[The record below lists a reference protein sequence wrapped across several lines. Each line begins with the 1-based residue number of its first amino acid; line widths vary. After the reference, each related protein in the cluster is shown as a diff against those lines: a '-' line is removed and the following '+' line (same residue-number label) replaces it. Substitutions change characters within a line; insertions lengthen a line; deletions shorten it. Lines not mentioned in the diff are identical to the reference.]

1 MDVKTSSGGWETMR
15 SSVGNVV
22 GKGAWGKG
30 VIDDLKD
37 ITKNLEKAEEKISA
51 KDEDGVV
58 SFHHLDRTTTYQE
71 IYEKMEVL
79 YGFTNKAHDLVDETI
94 DEKFYQEIDKYA
106 VAMRDLTINKYSTKN
121 ITGATKQELVFTS
134 SSMQEMQ
141 TVSKDKITVDDLFSD
156 SSPLGKKMKA
166 DFDQY
171 RLSQGDKEI
180 KYEDF
185 KQSMLN
191 TGAFEY
197 TSIKD
202 KQMKKEMWVNL
213 GIAAVIVIASIAFPP
228 AGMALGLVV
237 SSLEV
242 GSAITGKDWVS
253 GRELGTGERVFRG
266 VLGGVGLGTELYALN
281 SFSKNVRLASQ
292 IKYGGEGATSVQHL
306 GDMVANSGKSSYGRV
321 TEFGNSVKLNSTDSG
336 IIYTKNSNIRNKKIN
351 VAEGPLTMEE
361 FLQEMDELPRAR
373 LSQKVEDGLVSTPK
387 GERLDPSVYMSK
399 NEIDTHLSLF
409 DDGAVKIQNK
419 ESFENA
425 VNKYGSSIG
434 DPDTGTYVM
443 PKSVV
448 DKAISVSNG
457 DPRVLEKLLGLDP
470 GYLGDTPILLDIN
483 KVDGLRVPT
492 GNESGAWQGLWEPGG
507 FTNGGIPEA
516 VVNQIQ
522 GGTYTVTDVFK

>member
-321 TEFGNSVKLNSTDSG
+321 TEFGNSVKLNSTDIRGVQPVSSKYG
-336 IIYTKNSNIRNKKIN
+336 TKIDSKVIEVEKANLPDWIQATFTDGQYRTVETLEDVKVYRTYGGKAKQTGGYATTSPAKTRIDAKIDTALLPEWGNSRKYEIEI
-351 VAEGPLTMEE
+351 TI
-361 FLQEMDELPRAR
+361 
-373 LSQKVEDGLVSTPK
+373 PK
-387 GERLDPSVYMSK
+387 GQQFNIGKVAPQT
-399 NEIDTHLSLF
+399 I
-409 DDGAVKIQNK
+409 
-419 ESFENA
+419 ES
-425 VNKYGSSIG
+425 
-434 DPDTGTYVM
+434 TGTIL
-443 PKSVV
+443 SGGV
-448 DKAISVSNG
+448 DQ
-457 DPRVLEKLLGLDP
+457 
-470 GYLGDTPILLDIN
+470 ILLPQGWSSEWITN
-483 KVDGLRVPT
+483 TKIVP
-492 GNESGAWQGLWEPGG
+492 S
-507 FTNGGIPEA
+507 
-516 VVNQIQ
+516 
-522 GGTYTVTDVFK
+522 K

>member
-71 IYEKMEVL
+71 IYEKMEIL

-166 DFDQY
+166 EFDQY
-171 RLSQGDKEI
+171 KLTKDKDIEY
-180 KYEDF
+180 KDY

-242 GSAITGKDWVS
+242 GSAITGRDWLTQ
-253 GRELGTGERVFRG
+253 RELGTGERVFRG
-266 VLGGVGLGTELYALN
+266 ILGGVGLGTELHALN

-306 GDMVANSGKSSYGRV
+306 GDMVANSGKGSYGRV
-321 TEFGNSVKLNSTDSG
+321 TEFGNSVKLNSTDNG
-336 IIYTKNSNIRNKKIN
+336 IIYTKNSNPRNKKAIGSYGEYSTKIDSKVIEIEKAN
-351 VAEGPLTMEE
+351 
-361 FLQEMDELPRAR
+361 LP
-373 LSQKVEDGLVSTPK
+373 DGLKKTYADNYYRTVESVDEIKTYRTFGGNADAGGGFATTEPAVSRIDAKMDTALLPEWKNSRMYEAEITIPK
-387 GERLDPSVYMSK
+387 GEKLNIGKVAPQI
-399 NEIDTHLSLF
+399 N
-409 DDGAVKIQNK
+409 VK
-419 ESFENA
+419 
-425 VNKYGSSIG
+425 
-434 DPDTGTYVM
+434 TGTIL
-443 PKSVV
+443 KGGA
-448 DKAISVSNG
+448 DQ
-457 DPRVLEKLLGLDP
+457 
-470 GYLGDTPILLDIN
+470 ILLPQDWPLEWITDI
-483 KVDGLRVPT
+483 RVVP
-492 GNESGAWQGLWEPGG
+492 S
-507 FTNGGIPEA
+507 
-516 VVNQIQ
+516 
-522 GGTYTVTDVFK
+522 K

>member
-30 VIDDLKD
+30 VFDDLKD

-166 DFDQY
+166 EFDQY
-171 RLSQGDKEI
+171 KLTQDKEI
-180 KYEDF
+180 EYKDY

-266 VLGGVGLGTELYALN
+266 ILGGVGLGTELYALN

-292 IKYGGEGATSVQHL
+292 MKYGGEGATSVQHL
-306 GDMVANSGKSSYGRV
+306 GDMVANSGKGSYGRV

-336 IIYTKNSNIRNKKIN
+336 IIYIKNSNPRNKN
-351 VAEGPLTMEE
+351 VNGTIDDIIIDGSHLTDGKLKPNTKYKVGEHNYNYETNSNGVIEHASTDNLQLKTHEGRLPHNSETPDKLPGDHAGHL
-361 FLQEMDELPRAR
+361 FGDRFGGSGELDNLVSQA
-373 LSQKVEDGLVSTPK
+373 QKV
-387 GERLDPSVYMSK
+387 
-399 NEIDTHLSLF
+399 NLSSYK
-409 DDGAVKIQNK
+409 KIENTWAKAIEQGK
-419 ESFENA
+419 EVTVDIIVNYDSSSLRPISFE
-425 VNKYGSSIG
+425 VNYTIDG
-434 DPDTGTYVM
+434 
-443 PKSVV
+443 V
-448 DKAISVSNG
+448 DFYEFIHN
-457 DPRVLEKLLGLDP
+457 
-470 GYLGDTPILLDIN
+470 
-483 KVDGLRVPT
+483 
-492 GNESGAWQGLWEPGG
+492 
-507 FTNGGIPEA
+507 
-516 VVNQIQ
+516 
-522 GGTYTVTDVFK
+522 

>member
-321 TEFGNSVKLNSTDSG
+321 TEFGNSVKLNSTDIRGVQPVSSKYG
-336 IIYTKNSNIRNKKIN
+336 TKIDSKVIEVEKANLPDWIQATFTDGQYRTVETLEDVKVYRTYGGKAKQTGGYATTSPAKTRIDAKIDTALLPEWGNSRKYEIEI
-351 VAEGPLTMEE
+351 TI
-361 FLQEMDELPRAR
+361 
-373 LSQKVEDGLVSTPK
+373 PK
-387 GERLDPSVYMSK
+387 GQQLNIGKVAPQT
-399 NEIDTHLSLF
+399 I
-409 DDGAVKIQNK
+409 
-419 ESFENA
+419 ES
-425 VNKYGSSIG
+425 
-434 DPDTGTYVM
+434 TGTIL
-443 PKSVV
+443 SGGV
-448 DKAISVSNG
+448 DQ
-457 DPRVLEKLLGLDP
+457 
-470 GYLGDTPILLDIN
+470 ILLPQGWSSEWITN
-483 KVDGLRVPT
+483 TKIVP
-492 GNESGAWQGLWEPGG
+492 S
-507 FTNGGIPEA
+507 
-516 VVNQIQ
+516 
-522 GGTYTVTDVFK
+522 K

>member
-171 RLSQGDKEI
+171 RLSQGDKKT

-336 IIYTKNSNIRNKKIN
+336 IIYTKNSNPRNKKIVDVVEEIEN
-351 VAEGPLTMEE
+351 TSIMSGVEAEENAFNAIKGSNNSDSIMLGKFDGGGKTSYTAKAEE
-361 FLQEMDELPRAR
+361 YGSQFFELDNWDEL
-373 LSQKVEDGLVSTPK
+373 SIQYSDEEIWKVNEKFLDIQIGSGREILFSHNPVEYIGDGSF
-387 GERLDPSVYMSK
+387 YSK
-399 NEIDTHLSLF
+399 EIQYLIDHGF
-409 DDGAVKIQNK
+409 
-419 ESFENA
+419 SFE
-425 VNKYGSSIG
+425 KLG
-434 DPDTGTYVM
+434 DVW
-443 PKSVV
+443 SVV
-448 DKAISVSNG
+448 
-457 DPRVLEKLLGLDP
+457 R
-470 GYLGDTPILLDIN
+470 
-483 KVDGLRVPT
+483 
-492 GNESGAWQGLWEPGG
+492 
-507 FTNGGIPEA
+507 
-516 VVNQIQ
+516 
-522 GGTYTVTDVFK
+522 

>member
-171 RLSQGDKEI
+171 RLSQGDKKT

-281 SFSKNVRLASQ
+281 SFSKNVRLVSQ

-321 TEFGNSVKLNSTDSG
+321 TEFRSSIDANDIVEIKRIDEKTINFKFNDKYDYDEFMRQLKNQEKGMNDLSIDEFLKNRENYKLNGRSTEANKLQKEFREIALADKIEELMETGVSFNDA
-336 IIYTKNSNIRNKKIN
+336 NSQAKDWLKDLAVLHDPDQ
-351 VAEGPLTMEE
+351 VAGGNPLNLT
-361 FLQEMDELPRAR
+361 
-373 LSQKVEDGLVSTPK
+373 GLGDK
-387 GERLDPSVYMSK
+387 G
-399 NEIDTHLSLF
+399 
-409 DDGAVKIQNK
+409 
-419 ESFENA
+419 
-425 VNKYGSSIG
+425 VNSSIG
-434 DPDTGTYVM
+434 SQWQYKIKDLEEF
-443 PKSVV
+443 
-448 DKAISVSNG
+448 
-457 DPRVLEKLLGLDP
+457 VLHQSQNMTELELKETFLNIIMDL
-470 GYLGDTPILLDIN
+470 N
-483 KVDGLRVPT
+483 K
-492 GNESGAWQGLWEPGG
+492 
-507 FTNGGIPEA
+507 
-516 VVNQIQ
+516 
-522 GGTYTVTDVFK
+522 

>member
-213 GIAAVIVIASIAFPP
+213 GIAAVVVIASIAFPP

-321 TEFGNSVKLNSTDSG
+321 TEFGNSVKLNSTDIRGVQPVSSKYG
-336 IIYTKNSNIRNKKIN
+336 TKIDSKVIEVEKANLPDWIQATFTDGQYRTVETLEDVKVYRTYGGKAKQTGGYATTSPAKTRIDAKIDTALLPEWGNSRKYEIEI
-351 VAEGPLTMEE
+351 TI
-361 FLQEMDELPRAR
+361 
-373 LSQKVEDGLVSTPK
+373 PK
-387 GERLDPSVYMSK
+387 GQQLNIGKVAPQT
-399 NEIDTHLSLF
+399 I
-409 DDGAVKIQNK
+409 
-419 ESFENA
+419 ES
-425 VNKYGSSIG
+425 
-434 DPDTGTYVM
+434 TGTIL
-443 PKSVV
+443 SGGV
-448 DKAISVSNG
+448 DQ
-457 DPRVLEKLLGLDP
+457 
-470 GYLGDTPILLDIN
+470 ILLPQGWSSEWITN
-483 KVDGLRVPT
+483 TKIVP
-492 GNESGAWQGLWEPGG
+492 S
-507 FTNGGIPEA
+507 
-516 VVNQIQ
+516 
-522 GGTYTVTDVFK
+522 K

>member
-79 YGFTNKAHDLVDETI
+79 YGFTNKSHDLVDETI

-141 TVSKDKITVDDLFSD
+141 TVSKDKITVDDLFSY

-321 TEFGNSVKLNSTDSG
+321 TEFGNSVKLNSTDIRGVQPVSSKYG
-336 IIYTKNSNIRNKKIN
+336 TKIDSKVIEVEKANLPDWIQATFTDGQYRTVETLEDVKVYRTYGGKAKQTGGYATTSPAKTRIDAKIDTALLPEWGNSRKYEIEI
-351 VAEGPLTMEE
+351 TI
-361 FLQEMDELPRAR
+361 
-373 LSQKVEDGLVSTPK
+373 PK
-387 GERLDPSVYMSK
+387 GQQLNIGKVAPQT
-399 NEIDTHLSLF
+399 I
-409 DDGAVKIQNK
+409 
-419 ESFENA
+419 ES
-425 VNKYGSSIG
+425 
-434 DPDTGTYVM
+434 TGTIL
-443 PKSVV
+443 SGGV
-448 DKAISVSNG
+448 DQ
-457 DPRVLEKLLGLDP
+457 
-470 GYLGDTPILLDIN
+470 ILLPQGWSSEWITN
-483 KVDGLRVPT
+483 TKIVP
-492 GNESGAWQGLWEPGG
+492 S
-507 FTNGGIPEA
+507 
-516 VVNQIQ
+516 
-522 GGTYTVTDVFK
+522 K

>member
-1 MDVKTSSGGWETMR
+1 VDVKTSSGGWETMR

-321 TEFGNSVKLNSTDSG
+321 TEFGNSVKLNSTDIRGVQPVSSKYG
-336 IIYTKNSNIRNKKIN
+336 TKIDSKVIEVEKANLPDWIQATFTDGQYRTVETLEDVKVYRTYGGKAKQTGGYATTSPAKTRIDAKIDTALLPEWGNSRKYEIEI
-351 VAEGPLTMEE
+351 TI
-361 FLQEMDELPRAR
+361 
-373 LSQKVEDGLVSTPK
+373 PK
-387 GERLDPSVYMSK
+387 GQQLNIGKVAPQT
-399 NEIDTHLSLF
+399 I
-409 DDGAVKIQNK
+409 
-419 ESFENA
+419 ES
-425 VNKYGSSIG
+425 
-434 DPDTGTYVM
+434 TGTIL
-443 PKSVV
+443 SGGV
-448 DKAISVSNG
+448 DQ
-457 DPRVLEKLLGLDP
+457 
-470 GYLGDTPILLDIN
+470 ILLPQGWSSEWITN
-483 KVDGLRVPT
+483 TKIVP
-492 GNESGAWQGLWEPGG
+492 S
-507 FTNGGIPEA
+507 
-516 VVNQIQ
+516 
-522 GGTYTVTDVFK
+522 K

>member
-266 VLGGVGLGTELYALN
+266 ILGGVGLGTELYALN
-281 SFSKNVRLASQ
+281 SFRK
-292 IKYGGEGATSVQHL
+292 
-306 GDMVANSGKSSYGRV
+306 M
-321 TEFGNSVKLNSTDSG
+321 
-336 IIYTKNSNIRNKKIN
+336 
-351 VAEGPLTMEE
+351 
-361 FLQEMDELPRAR
+361 
-373 LSQKVEDGLVSTPK
+373 
-387 GERLDPSVYMSK
+387 
-399 NEIDTHLSLF
+399 F
-409 DDGAVKIQNK
+409 D
-419 ESFENA
+419 
-425 VNKYGSSIG
+425 
-434 DPDTGTYVM
+434 
-443 PKSVV
+443 
-448 DKAISVSNG
+448 
-457 DPRVLEKLLGLDP
+457 
-470 GYLGDTPILLDIN
+470 
-483 KVDGLRVPT
+483 
-492 GNESGAWQGLWEPGG
+492 
-507 FTNGGIPEA
+507 
-516 VVNQIQ
+516 
-522 GGTYTVTDVFK
+522 

>member
-321 TEFGNSVKLNSTDSG
+321 TEFGNSVKLNSTDIRGVQPVSSKYG
-336 IIYTKNSNIRNKKIN
+336 TKIDSKVIEVEKANLPDWIQATFTDGQYRTVETLEDVKVYRTYGGKAKQTGGYATTSPAKTRIDAKIDTALLPEWGNSRKYEIEI
-351 VAEGPLTMEE
+351 TI
-361 FLQEMDELPRAR
+361 
-373 LSQKVEDGLVSTPK
+373 PK
-387 GERLDPSVYMSK
+387 GQQLNIGKVAPQT
-399 NEIDTHLSLF
+399 I
-409 DDGAVKIQNK
+409 
-419 ESFENA
+419 ES
-425 VNKYGSSIG
+425 
-434 DPDTGTYVM
+434 TGTIL
-443 PKSVV
+443 SGGV
-448 DKAISVSNG
+448 DQ
-457 DPRVLEKLLGLDP
+457 
-470 GYLGDTPILLDIN
+470 ILLPQGWSSEWMTNTKI
-483 KVDGLRVPT
+483 VP
-492 GNESGAWQGLWEPGG
+492 S
-507 FTNGGIPEA
+507 
-516 VVNQIQ
+516 
-522 GGTYTVTDVFK
+522 K

>member
-166 DFDQY
+166 EFDQY
-171 RLSQGDKEI
+171 KLTQDKEI
-180 KYEDF
+180 EYKDY

-266 VLGGVGLGTELYALN
+266 ILGGVGLGGELYALN
-281 SFSKNVRLASQ
+281 AFSKNVRLANQ

-306 GDMVANSGKSSYGRV
+306 GDMVANSGKTSYGRV

-336 IIYTKNSNIRNKKIN
+336 IIYTKNSNPRNKKIN

-373 LSQKVEDGLVSTPK
+373 LSQKVEDGLVSTPN
-387 GERLDPSVYMSK
+387 GNRPPPELYMSK
-399 NEIDTHLSLF
+399 KEIETHLSMF
-409 DDGAVKIQNK
+409 DDGSVKIQSK
-419 ESFENA
+419 EAYENT
-425 VNKYGSSIG
+425 VKLYGSSIG
-434 DPDTGTYVM
+434 DPKTGHYVL
-443 PKSVV
+443 PKSIV
-448 DKAISVSNG
+448 DKAIEASNG
-457 DPRVLEKLLGLDP
+457 DPKVLEKLLGLEP
-470 GYLGDTPILLDIN
+470 GYLGNNPVLLDIN
-483 KVDGLRVPT
+483 KVENIRVPS
-492 GNESGAWQGLWEPGG
+492 GNESGAWQGYWEPGG
-507 FTNGGIPEA
+507 FTNGGVPEA
-516 VVNQIQ
+516 VIDQIKENQ
-522 GGTYTVTDVFK
+522 YTVSNVY

>member
-106 VAMRDLTINKYSTKN
+106 VVMRDLTINKYSTKN

-213 GIAAVIVIASIAFPP
+213 GIAAVVVIASIAFPP

-321 TEFGNSVKLNSTDSG
+321 TEFGNSVKLANEGNIASNVKYSGDFMDPIEAARYDEYWRNAGIGSNTTWEDFVKANPKSTIDDYFRLIKEQSPWPDGYVPNEATLKSG
-336 IIYTKNSNIRNKKIN
+336 GKFEMALSSNQPASSPGRFGTTPNTIEDIEYVRNNLAVKQEWKPDVGKVVLYEVKEGAEIPILKGPVGPQVDLTTNTYLNGGADQVQILFDREKNMMDYLNIIN
-351 VAEGPLTMEE
+351 VKPL
-361 FLQEMDELPRAR
+361 
-373 LSQKVEDGLVSTPK
+373 K
-387 GERLDPSVYMSK
+387 
-399 NEIDTHLSLF
+399 
-409 DDGAVKIQNK
+409 
-419 ESFENA
+419 
-425 VNKYGSSIG
+425 
-434 DPDTGTYVM
+434 
-443 PKSVV
+443 
-448 DKAISVSNG
+448 
-457 DPRVLEKLLGLDP
+457 
-470 GYLGDTPILLDIN
+470 
-483 KVDGLRVPT
+483 
-492 GNESGAWQGLWEPGG
+492 
-507 FTNGGIPEA
+507 
-516 VVNQIQ
+516 
-522 GGTYTVTDVFK
+522 

>member
-1 MDVKTSSGGWETMR
+1 
-15 SSVGNVV
+15 
-22 GKGAWGKG
+22 
-30 VIDDLKD
+30 
-37 ITKNLEKAEEKISA
+37 
-51 KDEDGVV
+51 
-58 SFHHLDRTTTYQE
+58 
-71 IYEKMEVL
+71 
-79 YGFTNKAHDLVDETI
+79 
-94 DEKFYQEIDKYA
+94 
-106 VAMRDLTINKYSTKN
+106 
-121 ITGATKQELVFTS
+121 
-134 SSMQEMQ
+134 
-141 TVSKDKITVDDLFSD
+141 
-156 SSPLGKKMKA
+156 
-166 DFDQY
+166 
-171 RLSQGDKEI
+171 
-180 KYEDF
+180 
-185 KQSMLN
+185 
-191 TGAFEY
+191 
-197 TSIKD
+197 
-202 KQMKKEMWVNL
+202 
-213 GIAAVIVIASIAFPP
+213 
-228 AGMALGLVV
+228 
-237 SSLEV
+237 
-242 GSAITGKDWVS
+242 
-253 GRELGTGERVFRG
+253 
-266 VLGGVGLGTELYALN
+266 
-281 SFSKNVRLASQ
+281 
-292 IKYGGEGATSVQHL
+292 
-306 GDMVANSGKSSYGRV
+306 MVANSGKSSYGRV

>member
-171 RLSQGDKEI
+171 KLTQDKEI
-180 KYEDF
+180 EYKDY

-228 AGMALGLVV
+228 AGMVLGLAV

-266 VLGGVGLGTELYALN
+266 ILGGVGLGTELYALN

-292 IKYGGEGATSVQHL
+292 MKYGGEGATSVQHL
-306 GDMVANSGKSSYGRV
+306 GDMVANSGKGSYGRV

-336 IIYTKNSNIRNKKIN
+336 IIYTKNSNPRNKKIN

-373 LSQKVEDGLVSTPK
+373 LSQKVEDGLVSTPNGK
-387 GERLDPSVYMSK
+387 RLDPSVYMSK
-399 NEIDTHLSLF
+399 AEIEAHLSLF
-409 DDGAVKIQNK
+409 DDGVVRVQSK
-419 ESFENA
+419 ENFDFAIN
-425 VNKYGSSIG
+425 NYGPDIG
-434 DPDTGTYVM
+434 DPKTGTYVM
-443 PKSVV
+443 PKSVA
-448 DKAISVSNG
+448 DKAISVADGN
-457 DPRVLEKLLGLDP
+457 PRILEELLGLEP
-470 GYLGDTPILLDIN
+470 MSLGENPVLLDIKKTTN
-483 KVDGLRVPT
+483 IRVPS
-492 GNESGAWQGLWEPGG
+492 GNESGAWQGYWEPGG

-516 VVNQIQ
+516 VVDTIKSDEYIVKNI
-522 GGTYTVTDVFK
+522 FK

>member
-71 IYEKMEVL
+71 IYEKMEIL

-166 DFDQY
+166 EFDQY
-171 RLSQGDKEI
+171 KLTQDKEI
-180 KYEDF
+180 EYKDY

-242 GSAITGKDWVS
+242 GSAITGRDWLTQ
-253 GRELGTGERVFRG
+253 RELGTGERVFRG
-266 VLGGVGLGTELYALN
+266 ILGGVGLGTELHALN

-306 GDMVANSGKSSYGRV
+306 GDMVANSGKGSYGRV
-321 TEFGNSVKLNSTDSG
+321 TEFGNSVKLNSTDNG
-336 IIYTKNSNIRNKKIN
+336 IIYTKNSNPRNKKAIGSYGEYSTKIDSKVIEIEKAN
-351 VAEGPLTMEE
+351 
-361 FLQEMDELPRAR
+361 LP
-373 LSQKVEDGLVSTPK
+373 DGLKKTYADNYYRTVESVDEIKTYRTFGGNADAGGGFATTEPAVSRIDAKMDTALLPEWKNSRMYEAEITIPK
-387 GERLDPSVYMSK
+387 GEKLNIGKVAPQI
-399 NEIDTHLSLF
+399 N
-409 DDGAVKIQNK
+409 VK
-419 ESFENA
+419 
-425 VNKYGSSIG
+425 
-434 DPDTGTYVM
+434 TGTIL
-443 PKSVV
+443 KGGA
-448 DKAISVSNG
+448 DQ
-457 DPRVLEKLLGLDP
+457 
-470 GYLGDTPILLDIN
+470 ILLPQDWPLEWITDI
-483 KVDGLRVPT
+483 RVVP
-492 GNESGAWQGLWEPGG
+492 S
-507 FTNGGIPEA
+507 
-516 VVNQIQ
+516 
-522 GGTYTVTDVFK
+522 K

>member
-321 TEFGNSVKLNSTDSG
+321 TEFGNSVKLNSTDIRGVQPVSSKYG
-336 IIYTKNSNIRNKKIN
+336 TKIDSKVIEVEKAN
-351 VAEGPLTMEE
+351 
-361 FLQEMDELPRAR
+361 LPDWIQATFTDGQYRTVET
-373 LSQKVEDGLVSTPK
+373 LEDVKVYRTYGGKAKQTGGYATTSPAKTRIDAK
-387 GERLDPSVYMSK
+387 
-399 NEIDTHLSLF
+399 IDTALLPEWGNSRKYEIEITITKGQQLNI
-409 DDGAVKIQNK
+409 GKVAPQTI
-419 ESFENA
+419 ES
-425 VNKYGSSIG
+425 
-434 DPDTGTYVM
+434 TGTIL
-443 PKSVV
+443 SGGV
-448 DKAISVSNG
+448 DQ
-457 DPRVLEKLLGLDP
+457 
-470 GYLGDTPILLDIN
+470 ILLPQGWSSEWMTNTKI
-483 KVDGLRVPT
+483 VP
-492 GNESGAWQGLWEPGG
+492 S
-507 FTNGGIPEA
+507 
-516 VVNQIQ
+516 
-522 GGTYTVTDVFK
+522 K

>member
-166 DFDQY
+166 EFDQY
-171 RLSQGDKEI
+171 KLTQDKEI
-180 KYEDF
+180 EYKDY

-202 KQMKKEMWVNL
+202 KQMKKETWVNL
-213 GIAAVIVIASIAFPP
+213 GIAAVIIIASIAFPP
-228 AGMALGLVV
+228 AGMALGFVV

-266 VLGGVGLGTELYALN
+266 ILGGVGLGGELYALN
-281 SFSKNVRLASQ
+281 AFSKNVRLANQ

-306 GDMVANSGKSSYGRV
+306 GDMVANSGKTSYGRV

-336 IIYTKNSNIRNKKIN
+336 IKYTKNINPRNKNPRFKPQKITLN
-351 VAEGPLTMEE
+351 NGEIAYK
-361 FLQEMDELPRAR
+361 A
-373 LSQKVEDGLVSTPK
+373 KDGTLVRSPDYLDDIGNIKWPK
-387 GERLDPSVYMSK
+387 EQGFVTDA
-399 NEIDTHLSLF
+399 N
-409 DDGAVKIQNK
+409 G
-419 ESFENA
+419 
-425 VNKYGSSIG
+425 
-434 DPDTGTYVM
+434 
-443 PKSVV
+443 
-448 DKAISVSNG
+448 KAIIKDANVTKGQTLDRYGDSGGTFTSPLENG
-457 DPRVLEKLLGLDP
+457 KPLDYDARGLPYPESMMD
-470 GYLGDTPILLDIN
+470 YHKYEIVKDIN
-483 KVDGLRVPT
+483 LKNVQQGFDNLNDLDRKMLDTLMDRYNFTLEDIANPQ
-492 GNESGAWQGLWEPGG
+492 SGKISEVFGSG
-507 FTNGGIPEA
+507 
-516 VVNQIQ
+516 
-522 GGTYTVTDVFK
+522 GGTQIKLGTSVEWYEKIGLIKEIK